1 MDARG
6 SADGQHVVQWDE
18 VPTSD
23 ASKIILRW
31 RDLCYS
37 GHRRDN
43 GRLDFPGGKATPDE
57 TPLACARRELLE
69 EVAFGSVEQAV
80 LCEGLLEKCSDG
92 KRAPA
97 VGNLKGSWDARYVV
111 MTKEGLWWFK
121 TKEAYESKDAAAQG
135 MFTEMASSDLN
146 VRPSAR
152 LLPEPAFASS
162 ETECFVTARGQ
173 YDDTYLWMQFITPDR
188 ILSLRCATVRPG

>member
-1 MDARG
+1 MPPCA
-6 SADGQHVVQWDE
+6 Q
-18 VPTSD
+18 
-23 ASKIILRW
+23 
-31 RDLCYS
+31 S
-37 GHRRDN
+37 G
-43 GRLDFPGGKATPDE
+43 K
-57 TPLACARRELLE
+57 
-69 EVAFGSVEQAV
+69 V
-80 LCEGLLEKCSDG
+80 LCEGMLEKCSDG
-92 KRAPA
+92 KRAA
-97 VGNLKGSWDARYVV
+97 TVGNLKGSWDARYVV

-188 ILSLRCATVRPG
+188 ILSLRCATVRPRLSLLVRASACV

>member
-1 MDARG
+1 MRCGREGPAYRIAAPLALRPLGGADA
-6 SADGQHVVQWDE
+6 
-18 VPTSD
+18 
-23 ASKIILRW
+23 
-31 RDLCYS
+31 DLCRPATAQS
-37 GHRRDN
+37 G
-43 GRLDFPGGKATPDE
+43 K
-57 TPLACARRELLE
+57 
-69 EVAFGSVEQAV
+69 V

-92 KRAPA
+92 KRAA
-97 VGNLKGSWDARYVV
+97 TVGNLKGSWDARYVV

-188 ILSLRCATVRPG
+188 ILSLRCATAWPWLTLLVRESARV